1 MHTSH
6 DACGTSGIHQDASVN
21 HIMLWLNSFLFLV
34 TFWSSHDL
42 RIYNRKIYYEPHPVQ
57 PFSSVSFCVG
67 KMLFWLVSGCGC
79 NTASGHWKM
88 IAVPPS
94 GIQVWKTSM
103 PIAHLIYLVHIR
115 VSLCHVPVVLVT
127 ATESQRL
134 HIHVIVLS
142 YHFSVSFWLL
152 LCALWFFFP
161 LQNDFLLVTFNHIF
175 PLGSD
180 FCLHL

>member
-6 DACGTSGIHQDASVN
+6 DAFGTSRIHQDASVN
-21 HIMLWLNSFLFLV
+21 HIMLWINSFLFLV

-42 RIYNRKIYYEPHPVQ
+42 RISNRKIYYEPHPVSLFQ
-57 PFSSVSFCVG
+57 AFLFVLRAMG
-67 KMLFWLVSGCGC
+67 KMLCWLVSGFGC

-88 IAVPPS
+88 MAVPPS

-103 PIAHLIYLVHIR
+103 SIAHLIYLVYIR

-127 ATESQRL
+127 ATENQRL

-142 YHFSVSFWLL
+142 YHFFLSFWLL
-152 LCALWFFFP
+152 LCALWFFFSSSEW
-161 LQNDFLLVTFNHIF
+161 FS
-175 PLGSD
+175 GRD